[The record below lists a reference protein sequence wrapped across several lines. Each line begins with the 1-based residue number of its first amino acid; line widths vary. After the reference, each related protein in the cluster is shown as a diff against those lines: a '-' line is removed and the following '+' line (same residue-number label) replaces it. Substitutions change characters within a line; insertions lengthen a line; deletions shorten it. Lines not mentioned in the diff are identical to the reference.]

1 LTAQLRASD
10 IVARIGG
17 DEFAILL
24 TRADPTIGITRAT
37 DLQIELNRSTV
48 YFDNMEV
55 PLSVSMGTQ
64 TYGAGDTVNG
74 ILRKADLAMYR
85 DKRLR
90 QCEKAPT
97 H

>member
-1 LTAQLRASD
+1 
-10 IVARIGG
+10 
-17 DEFAILL
+17 
-24 TRADPTIGITRAT
+24 
-37 DLQIELNRSTV
+37 
-48 YFDNMEV
+48 
-55 PLSVSMGTQ
+55 MGTQ